1 MATKMKRIYFISASK
16 GVEDTSMHDEGMCA
30 VYNTSSWLKKVLII
44 AMHRLLGAEIKVSIW
59 KI

>member
-1 MATKMKRIYFISASK
+1 MKRIYFISASK

-30 VYNTSSWLKKVLII
+30 VYNTSSWIKKVFII

-59 KI
+59 TI